1 MNAIS
6 IDKKILDVAKRR
18 NFSTNLVKSLNI
30 PQEEIDKRLK
40 FYYSIPQP
48 AQKSQAWLDQRT
60 NFITASSFSNALSPK
75 WSSYRNE
82 LMKNKVSKGSY
93 NNFFG
98 NEATR
103 WGEKYEDVC
112 CAIYSYRNNVEV
124 FDFGMIPHPKYPF
137 LGASTDGITTKLIN
151 LEIKSPYS
159 RVIKPGV
166 VKDIYWQQMQLQ
178 MDVLDLNLSHFL
190 ECSFHEYPSERD
202 FWIDFDYD
210 GLVNPE
216 KGIVIEIVNRDIM
229 DNSGVPKTMYIYSP
243 IALCENA
250 NQMRV
255 WHKQMI
261 SDIISSKD
269 KVYIRSHYWILSV
282 YSCVNVIRDRE
293 WFNQQIPKFIEFWNE
308 VETYRSNGGLEKLST
323 DIDNNKPKSRKIKVE
338 SPSETKLNNNKISLS
353 FDDDGIDD
361 LPPGYIMSSSDE
373 ETEPD
378 NIKKNQRQN
387 NRNKSNNNRNRN
399 RNSSNDDDLPLKAG
413 GGCLIESSD
422 DEAPIIPKN
431 NKSPSPSQQPPKS
444 DERIQLDDAIE
455 ASVKNLQLVKSKLNG
470 EIPIE
475 KPKPNISKLKFKR
488 AKRQI
493 PVDFDQEDSL
503 NDTTSIDSIDS
514 TKSTNSI
521 DSSTSSVK
529 STKSSICATDSIKD
543 YESDDEDDIIFR
555 PDPYR
560 PKINQ
565 YHTTRQSS
573 GSSYDTS
580 SNGSNYDEPDEDTIP
595 CRPTIEQPK
604 YFKRYKNKKDA
615 NKKRIE
621 TRSRSTSKS
630 IYDR

>member
-1 MNAIS
+1 MNPIS
-6 IDKKILDVAKRR
+6 IDTKILDVAKSR

-60 NFITASSFSNALSPK
+60 NFITASSFSNALCPK

-82 LMKNKVSKGSY
+82 LMKNKVSKGAY

-112 CAIYSYRNNVEV
+112 SAIYSYRNNVEV

-151 LEIKSPYS
+151 LEIKSPFS
-159 RVIKPGV
+159 RVIKPGT
-166 VKDIYWQQMQLQ
+166 VKDNYWQQMQLQ

-202 FWIDFDYD
+202 FWIDFDYE
-210 GLVNPE
+210 GLPNPE
-216 KGIVIEIVNRDIM
+216 KGIVIEIVNREIM
-229 DNSGVPKTMYIYSP
+229 DNSGVPKTMYVYSP

-250 NQMRV
+250 NQLRV

-261 SDIISSKD
+261 SDIINSKD
-269 KVYIRSHYWILSV
+269 RVYIRSHYWTLSV

-293 WFNQQIPKFIEFWNE
+293 WFNKQVPKFIEFWNE
-308 VETYRSNGGLEKLST
+308 VEAYRKDGGLEKLST
-323 DIDNNKPKSRKIKVE
+323 EIEQNKPKSRRIKVE
-338 SPSETKLNNNKISLS
+338 SATELSLKNNKTSLT

-361 LPPGYIMSSSDE
+361 ELPPGYIMSSSDE
-373 ETEPD
+373 ETESSTT
-378 NIKKNQRQN
+378 NRSKNRSKN
-387 NRNKSNNNRNRN
+387 MKSNNKK
-399 RNSSNDDDLPLKAG
+399 STPIKKET
-413 GGCLIESSD
+413 GCLIESSD
-422 DEAPIIPKN
+422 DEAPIN
-431 NKSPSPSQQPPKS
+431 NKSTPLILPSVNPVVLPTISHS
-444 DERIQLDDAIE
+444 DERIQLDKAIK
-455 ASVKNLQLVKSKLNG
+455 ASAENIKLIQSKLNN
-470 EIPIE
+470 ETPIT
-475 KPKPNISKLKFKR
+475 KPKPSISKLKFKR
-488 AKRQI
+488 PISVGQ
-493 PVDFDQEDSL
+493 DDQDTDSNISL
-503 NDTTSIDSIDS
+503 DSN
-514 TKSTNSI
+514 NSI
-521 DSSTSSVK
+521 DSRTS
-529 STKSSICATDSIKD
+529 SIKD
-543 YESDDEDDIIFR
+543 YESNKDCESDDEDEIFR

-560 PKINQ
+560 PRISH
-565 YHTTRQSS
+565 YSSTTISNSS
-573 GSSYDTS
+573 SSPYDTS
-580 SNGSNYDEPDEDTIP
+580 SNGSYEADDDDTIP

-621 TRSRSTSKS
+621 ARSKSRSSS
-630 IYDR
+630 IYVH